1 MINELNELFKNI
13 YYSKGNRGVI
23 NHRRFIARIRAGNP
37 LFNNDE
43 HHDSHEFI
51 SWLIDEIHM
60 NVNEDFKFFL
70 RKKLQSKDYQKDF
83 NKFIN
88 SIEPLDQLSNPLYKA
103 YMEEKEVKSAQQS
116 PSKNFLEKMKE
127 SNEIQLPQYG

>member
-1 MINELNELFKNI
+1 M
-13 YYSKGNRGVI
+13 I
-23 NHRRFIARIRAGNP
+23 NHRRFIARIRAGNA

-88 SIEPLDQLSNPLYKA
+88 SIEPLDQLSHPLYKA
-103 YMEEKEVKSAQQS
+103 YMEEKEVK
-116 PSKNFLEKMKE
+116 N
-127 SNEIQLPQYG
+127 